1 MLFTYFKH
9 NRNGGNQMD
18 IAALSMAMSQ
28 FNVSTA
34 VNTSLMKKA
43 LNDGTENAA
52 QMIQSIN
59 QASNTNVGTK
69 LDVMA

>member
-43 LNDGTENAA
+43 LDDGTENAV

-59 QASNTNVGTK
+59 QASNPNVGTK

>member
-1 MLFTYFKH
+1 
-9 NRNGGNQMD
+9 MD

-43 LNDGTENAA
+43 LDDGTENAV

>member
-1 MLFTYFKH
+1 
-9 NRNGGNQMD
+9 MD
-18 IAALSMAMSQ
+18 IAALSVDMSQ
-28 FNVSTA
+28 LNVSTA

-43 LNDGTENAA
+43 LDNGVENAT

-59 QASNTNVGTK
+59 QASNPNVGTK

>member
-1 MLFTYFKH
+1 
-9 NRNGGNQMD
+9 MD
-18 IAALSMAMSQ
+18 IAALSVAMSQ
-28 FNVSTA
+28 SNVSTA

-43 LNDGTENAA
+43 LDDGTENAT

-59 QASNTNVGTK
+59 QSSNPNIGTK